1 MHDRDTKKKLP
12 HWSYL
17 FNYVFL
23 LNLDKRTDRLAYAT
37 AELKKYG
44 IKFIRVSAV
53 EDDNG
58 AHGLYLTYKKILET
72 IPDGSSALFLE
83 DDNKF
88 LLDPAPV
95 MWKCIDQLLHNKEAW
110 NVFYLGV
117 NTHANFSHFS
127 AKNILPI
134 TKEVD
139 GRSTHAIGFSSNGI
153 KLLREALTE
162 GEPVDMSIVKNIQ
175 HKHGGCF
182 CSYPMIATQRAG
194 YSDIDK
200 KVDDMSYIEERFNDH
215 VKHLL

>member
-1 MHDRDTKKKLP
+1 MHDSYNNKLP

-23 LNLDKRTDRLAYAT
+23 INLDKRNDRLIRAS
-37 AELKKYG
+37 AELKKFG

-58 AHGLYLTYKKILET
+58 AHGLYLTYKKILAT

-83 DDNKF
+83 DDIRF
-88 LLDPAPV
+88 LIDPAPV
-95 MWKCIDQLLHNKEAW
+95 MWKCIDQLLHDKEAW

-117 NTHANFSHFS
+117 NTHGDFPYFLS
-127 AKNILPI
+127 KNILPV
-134 TKEVD
+134 TRKVD
-139 GRSTHAIGFSSNGI
+139 GRSTHAVGFSANGI
-153 KLLREALTE
+153 KLLRSALTE
-162 GEPVDMSIVKNIQ
+162 GDPVDMSIVKEMQ
-175 HKHGGCF
+175 FGYCY
-182 CSYPMIATQRAG
+182 CSYPMIATQWGG

-200 KVDDMSYIEERFNDH
+200 KTSDMSFIEERFNDH